1 MSEDL
6 KQNIKKWVE
15 LDNKA
20 KQLSDQLKVIRN
32 NKNLLNGQII
42 SYVTEKN
49 MNNAIINI
57 NDGQLKF
64 QTFNTAQPLTFK
76 FIENCLNEIIDDE
89 ENVKNI
95 ITYIKQKRDIKSIM
109 DIKRYY
115 N

>member
-15 LDNKA
+15 LDNKY
-20 KQLSDQLKVIRN
+20 KQLNDQLKVIRN
-32 NKNLLNGQII
+32 NKTTINDLIV
-42 SYVTEKN
+42 SYVREKN
-49 MNNAIINI
+49 MDNAVINI
-57 NDGQLKF
+57 NDGKLKF
-64 QTFNTAQPLTFK
+64 QMFNTAQPLTFK
-76 FIENCLNEIIDDE
+76 FVETCLNEIIDDE

-95 ITYIKQKRDIKSIM
+95 ITYIKNKRDIKSGI